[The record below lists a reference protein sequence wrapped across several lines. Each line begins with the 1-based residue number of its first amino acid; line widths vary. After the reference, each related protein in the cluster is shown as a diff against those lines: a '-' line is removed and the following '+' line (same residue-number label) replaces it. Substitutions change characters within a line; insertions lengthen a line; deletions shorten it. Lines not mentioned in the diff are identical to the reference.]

1 MELEQLNNKKLSI
14 IGQIRAYEQL
24 QLGLEHIGKYN
35 RENHSKDE
43 LKVFTTLYEPHLEEI
58 TEILV
63 ADRLEQL
70 TDNLLTVTEKIN
82 HIKMMAK

>member
-1 MELEQLNNKKLSI
+1 MELEQLTNQKISL
-14 IGQIRAYEQL
+14 IGQIRAYEEL

-43 LKVFTTLYEPHLEEI
+43 LKVFTMLYEPHLEEMTDSI
-58 TEILV
+58 V
-63 ADRLEQL
+63 ADKLEQL
-70 TDNLLTVTEKIN
+70 TNNLLTVTEKIN

>member
-1 MELEQLNNKKLSI
+1 MELEQLNNKKISI
-14 IGQIRAYEQL
+14 IGQIRAYEEL

-58 TEILV
+58 TETLV

-70 TDNLLTVTEKIN
+70 TNNLLTVTEKIN

>member
-1 MELEQLNNKKLSI
+1 MELEQLTNKKISL
-14 IGQIRAYEQL
+14 IGQIRAYEEL

-43 LKVFTTLYEPHLEEI
+43 LKVFTMLYEPHLEEM
-58 TEILV
+58 TEIIV
-63 ADRLEQL
+63 ADKLEQL
-70 TDNLLTVTEKIN
+70 TNNLLTITEKIN

>member
-1 MELEQLNNKKLSI
+1 MELEQLTNQKISL
-14 IGQIRAYEQL
+14 IGQIRAYDEL

-43 LKVFTTLYEPHLEEI
+43 LKVFTMLYEPHLEEM
-58 TEILV
+58 TESIV
-63 ADRLEQL
+63 ADKLEQL
-70 TDNLLTVTEKIN
+70 TNNLLTVTEKIN

>member
-1 MELEQLNNKKLSI
+1 MELEQLNNKKLNI
-14 IGQIRAYEQL
+14 IREIRAYEEL

-43 LKVFTTLYEPHLEEI
+43 LKVFTMLYEPHLEEI
-58 TEILV
+58 TESFV
-63 ADRLEQL
+63 ADKIAQL
-70 TDNLLTVTEKIN
+70 TNNLLTVTEKIN

>member
-1 MELEQLNNKKLSI
+1 MELEQLTNKKISL
-14 IGQIRAYEQL
+14 IGQIRAYEEL

-43 LKVFTTLYEPHLEEI
+43 LKVFTMLYEPHLEEM
-58 TEILV
+58 TESIV
-63 ADRLEQL
+63 ADKLEQL
-70 TDNLLTVTEKIN
+70 TNNLLTVTEKIN

>member
-1 MELEQLNNKKLSI
+1 MELEQLTNQKISL
-14 IGQIRAYEQL
+14 IGQIRAYEEL

-43 LKVFTTLYEPHLEEI
+43 LKVFTMLYEPHLEEM
-58 TEILV
+58 TESIV
-63 ADRLEQL
+63 ADKLEQL
-70 TDNLLTVTEKIN
+70 TNNLLTVTEKIN

>member
-1 MELEQLNNKKLSI
+1 MELEQLTNQKISLI
-14 IGQIRAYEQL
+14 EQIRAYEEL

-43 LKVFTTLYEPHLEEI
+43 LKVFTMLYEPHLEEI
-58 TEILV
+58 TESGV
-63 ADRLEQL
+63 ADKLEQL
-70 TDNLLTVTEKIN
+70 TNNLLTVTEKIN